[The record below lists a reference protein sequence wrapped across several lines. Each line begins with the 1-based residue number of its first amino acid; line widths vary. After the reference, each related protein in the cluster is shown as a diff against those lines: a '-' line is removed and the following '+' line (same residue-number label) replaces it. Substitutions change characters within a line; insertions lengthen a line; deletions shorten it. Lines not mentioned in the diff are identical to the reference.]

1 LETSWAKIQPAE
13 MQEEVKDLFKKLK
26 AIKGLDRKS
35 DVAQGIIKE
44 I

>member
-1 LETSWAKIQPAE
+1 
-13 MQEEVKDLFKKLK
+13 LFKKLK